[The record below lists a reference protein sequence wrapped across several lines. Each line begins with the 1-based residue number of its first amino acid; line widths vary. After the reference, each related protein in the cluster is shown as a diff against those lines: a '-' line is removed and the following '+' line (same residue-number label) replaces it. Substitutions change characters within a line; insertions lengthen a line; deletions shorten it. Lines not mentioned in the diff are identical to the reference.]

1 MKKSAQTIRKQRN
14 KKAAVIASCLAAAAL
29 AAIPLS
35 KLLLKDKESIP
46 EETTIVS
53 VSESSTLPSSAV
65 TETEKETALIS
76 ETSAE
81 STTEG
86 TSSENSV
93 TEATTLA
100 IDDETL
106 PLYDKTYEEIS
117 SFKAGTVIAS
127 KKIDKKN
134 LDKYFTAVKIKK
146 GDDVYKRIIGRSYK
160 ENKDIKLSDLRY
172 LKMLHVNFDGKY
184 QVGEMIVNKSVADQV
199 MDIFKSLCKSKYQ
212 IYSMYL
218 IDDFWKG
225 NGDASD
231 YASIDANNTSSFCYR
246 KATGSS
252 KISKHALGKAIDINP
267 QQNPYV
273 TYRNGKAK
281 YSHSN
286 ASDFVY
292 NRSSNKPHVITRSD
306 KAYKLFIAKGWVWG
320 GSWNSP
326 KDYQH
331 FQFNK

>member
-1 MKKSAQTIRKQRN
+1 MKKSAQTIKKQRTR
-14 KKAAVIASCLAAAAL
+14 KTVIIASCLAAAAL
-29 AAIPLS
+29 AAIPVS
-35 KLLLKDKESIP
+35 KLLTDNEAPAPETTVTTTSATTVLPSSSVSETTEETNISLTTVSDTTLEETSFKA
-46 EETTIVS
+46 EETT
-53 VSESSTLPSSAV
+53 
-65 TETEKETALIS
+65 
-76 ETSAE
+76 
-81 STTEG
+81 
-86 TSSENSV
+86 
-93 TEATTLA
+93 TTLFE
-100 IDDETL
+100 DDETL
-106 PLYDKTYEEIS
+106 PLYDKTYEEIA

-146 GDDVYKRIIGRSYK
+146 GDEVYKRIIGRSYR
-160 ENKDIKLSDLRY
+160 ENNDIKLSDLRY
-172 LKMLHVNFDGKY
+172 LKMLHMNFDGKY

-231 YASIDANNTSSFCYR
+231 YASIDANNTSAFCYR

-286 ASDFVY
+286 ASDYVY
-292 NRSSNKPHVITRSD
+292 NRSSGKAHVITRSD
-306 KAYKLFIAKGWVWG
+306 KAYKLFTSKGWVWG

-331 FQFNK
+331 FQLNK

>member
-1 MKKSAQTIRKQRN
+1 MKKSAQTIKKQRT
-14 KKAAVIASCLAAAAL
+14 KKTAIILSCIAAVAL

-35 KLLLKDKESIP
+35 KLLSDKETIP
-46 EETTIVS
+46 SETTTVTTTSESAALPSSSVTETTEETTAVTS
-53 VSESSTLPSSAV
+53 TAVTESSTE
-65 TETEKETALIS
+65 ETVKETVEE
-76 ETSAE
+76 ETF
-81 STTEG
+81 
-86 TSSENSV
+86 V
-93 TEATTLA
+93 
-100 IDDETL
+100 DDETL
-106 PLYDKTYEEIS
+106 PLYDKTYEDIS
-117 SFKAGTVIAS
+117 SLKAGTVVAT
-127 KKIDKKN
+127 KKIDKN
-134 LDKYFTAVKIKK
+134 DLGKYFTAVKIKK
-146 GDDVYKRIIGRSYK
+146 GDAVYKRINGKSYR

-199 MDIFKSLCKSKYQ
+199 MDIFQSLCKAKYQ

-231 YASIDANNTSSFCYR
+231 YASIDANNTSAFCYR

-252 KISKHALGKAIDINP
+252 KISKHALGKAIDLNP

-273 TYRNGKAK
+273 TYKNGKAK

-286 ASDFVY
+286 ASEFVY
-292 NRSSNKPHVITRSD
+292 NRTSAKAHVITKSD

>member
-1 MKKSAQTIRKQRN
+1 MKKSAQTIKKQRT
-14 KKAAVIASCLAAAAL
+14 KKAAIILSCIAAAAL

-35 KLLLKDKESIP
+35 RLFTDKETLPAETTAVTTSGSVALP
-46 EETTIVS
+46 SSSVSETTEETT
-53 VSESSTLPSSAV
+53 SAAAAV
-65 TETEKETALIS
+65 P
-76 ETSAE
+76 E
-81 STTEG
+81 STTEE
-86 TSSENSV
+86 TSSV
-93 TEATTLA
+93 TTGEETTLF

-106 PLYDKTYEEIS
+106 PLYDKTYEDIS
-117 SFKAGTVIAS
+117 SLKAGTVIAS

-134 LDKYFTAVKIKK
+134 LDKYFTSVKIKK
-146 GDDVYKRIIGRSYK
+146 DDEVYKRIIGKSYR
-160 ENKDIKLSDLRY
+160 ENNDIKLSDLRY

-199 MDIFKSLCKSKYQ
+199 MDIFQSLCKAKYQ

-231 YASIDANNTSSFCYR
+231 YASIDANNTSAFCYR

-252 KISKHALGKAIDINP
+252 KISKHALGKAIDLNP

-273 TYRNGKAK
+273 TYKNGKAK

-286 ASDFVY
+286 ASEFVY
-292 NRSSNKPHVITRSD
+292 NRTSAKAHVITKSD

>member
-14 KKAAVIASCLAAAAL
+14 KKAVIIASCLAAAAL

-35 KLLLKDKESIP
+35 RFLLKDKENVP
-46 EETTIVS
+46 EETTFVS
-53 VSESSTLPSSAV
+53 VSESSTLPSSSVTETTEETTAVTSTAV
-65 TETEKETALIS
+65 TESSTEETVKETVEE
-76 ETSAE
+76 ETF
-81 STTEG
+81 
-86 TSSENSV
+86 V
-93 TEATTLA
+93 
-100 IDDETL
+100 DDETL
-106 PLYDKTYEEIS
+106 PLYDKTYEDIS
-117 SFKAGTVIAS
+117 SLKAGTVVAA
-127 KKIDKKN
+127 KKIDKN
-134 LDKYFTAVKIKK
+134 DLGKYFTAVKIKK
-146 GDDVYKRIIGRSYK
+146 GDAVYKRINGKSYR

-184 QVGEMIVNKSVADQV
+184 QVGEMIVNKSVANQV
-199 MDIFKSLCKSKYQ
+199 LDIFQSLFKAKYQ

-231 YASIDANNTSSFCYR
+231 YASIDANNTSAFCYR

-252 KISKHALGKAIDINP
+252 KISKHALGKAIDLNP

-273 TYRNGKAK
+273 TYKNGKAK

-286 ASDFVY
+286 ASEFVY
-292 NRSSNKPHVITRSD
+292 NRSSDKAHVITKSD
-306 KAYKLFIAKGWVWG
+306 KAYKLFISKGWVWG